1 MITRSIRRLAAAMLM
16 FAAASVASGG
26 PAAAESL
33 TDDQVRL
40 VRESWAL
47 IEPRI
52 PQTLDRFYFRYFQL
66 DPAARPLFDQK
77 AMESQYA
84 ALAGIMGDLAAG
96 CDDLGQF
103 ARRLERLGGR
113 HQSLGAEPHQ
123 FNLFGIAFVDTLRLE
138 LGPDFAP
145 GARNAWNKIFYEVAK
160 MMEAGYGR

>member
-1 MITRSIRRLAAAMLM
+1 MIIRMIGAMGLAVLLHATAPGG
-16 FAAASVASGG
+16 VAL
-26 PAAAESL
+26 AAESL
-33 TDDQVRL
+33 SADQVRL
-40 VRESWAL
+40 VRESWAK

-52 PQTLDRFYFRYFQL
+52 PKTLDRFYHRYFQL
-66 DPAARPLFDQK
+66 DPAAEPLFDQQ
-77 AMESQYA
+77 AMENQYR

-96 CDDLGQF
+96 CDDLDQF
-103 ARRLERLGGR
+103 ATRLKRLGGR

-160 MMEAGYGR
+160 MMEAGYNR